1 MNHSIRGDLE
11 DQVRNNDY
19 LKIDL
24 EKSKEDLYKEHQRY
38 EDLKKELW
46 HNIEEKNKAEH
57 NLSELADEVEKFKAS
72 LSD

>member
-1 MNHSIRGDLE
+1 LF
-11 DQVRNNDY
+11 
-19 LKIDL
+19 
-24 EKSKEDLYKEHQRY
+24 KEHQRY

-46 HNIEEKNKAEH
+46 HNIEEKNKAEL